1 MRKQS
6 HRDHAPGLR
15 ARLRGCVRHAVI
27 AIACVALACPTPALA
42 EVCDKVVGVGWRR
55 SHEAMWTLMFPS
67 SDWKALFILGAIALS
82 IPCALALV
90 TLASRL
96 SWGAATALKWV
107 GYVLTALVFLA
118 AFVYL
123 HGLVFLQDMDAI
135 LAQAGR
141 EGCIV
146 FHHDWRGVLIHSG
159 VIALIVLGYV
169 GAAVR
174 LRRFEH
180 GIAAR
185 HQQPV
190 EI

>member
-1 MRKQS
+1 MRKQP
-6 HRDHAPGLR
+6 HREHAPGR
-15 ARLRGCVRHAVI
+15 VGRLRGRVRHAVI
-27 AIACVALACPTPALA
+27 AIACVVLACPTPALA
-42 EVCDKVVGVGWRR
+42 EVCDKVVGVDWRR
-55 SHEAMWTLMFPS
+55 SHGAMWTVTFPS
-67 SDWKALFILGAIALS
+67 TDWKALLILGLIALS

-96 SWGAATALKWV
+96 SWGAATVLKWV
-107 GYVLTALVFLA
+107 GYVLTALVILV

-146 FHHDWRGVLIHSG
+146 FHHDWRGILIHSG
-159 VIALIVLGYV
+159 VIALVALGYV
-169 GAAVR
+169 GVAMR

-180 GIAAR
+180 TIAAR
-185 HQQPV
+185 HQQLV
-190 EI
+190 TT